1 MSQNNTTFKIS
12 YDGPALA
19 GHEMNV
25 RDFAPALLAIGD
37 LLDEANLALN
47 GSKTK
52 VVVNIKATEAGS
64 IDVLL
69 SVVQDIFTQAQTLFS
84 GDGINAFLN
93 ARDLLIILLGIK
105 GGSFGVINTIL
116 WLKNRPIKNITKI
129 EVGKFKITVTDGDTR
144 VVTENEIRLFGM
156 IKIRKSLEA
165 IIKTPLEKE
174 GINKVTFSDN
184 ETINTNIIQEIE
196 KEQIEFFDAPKL
208 EEELIDQSEIEANLQ
223 IINISFLENG
233 KWRFSDGNATFYA
246 EISDADFVGKIKNN
260 EEVFAKDDILK
271 VKMDRKQYLS
281 DGAIKTDYEITKIL
295 NHRSAAIQIK
305 LPFE

>member
-84 GDGINAFLN
+84 GEGINAFLN
-93 ARDLLIILLGIK
+93 AKELLFTLLGIG
-105 GGSFGVINTIL
+105 GGSTGVVNIIL
-116 WLKNRPIKNITKI
+116 WLKNRPIKNITRI
-129 EVGKFKITVTDGDTR
+129 EVGKFKITVADGDTR

-174 GINKVTFSDN
+174 GINKVTFSDS
-184 ETINTNIIQEIE
+184 ETTDTNPIQEIE